1 MPAATLTTKGQLVI
15 PQPIRQYMHLHPGD
29 RLDFVI
35 NDDGDV
41 VIRPLVSDVTEL
53 KGMLRKAGRK
63 PVSVREM
70 NKGIRERA
78 GRSS

>member
-1 MPAATLTTKGQLVI
+1 MPAATLTTKGQLVV
-15 PQPIRQYMHLHPGD
+15 PQPIRQYMHLQPGD

-53 KGMLRKAGRK
+53 KGMLRETGRK
-63 PVSVREM
+63 PVSVTEM
-70 NKGIRERA
+70 DKGIRERA
-78 GRSS
+78 GRAS

>member
-1 MPAATLTTKGQLVI
+1 
-15 PQPIRQYMHLHPGD
+15 MHLHPGD

-53 KGMLRKAGRK
+53 RGMLQKDGRK

-78 GRSS
+78 GRPS